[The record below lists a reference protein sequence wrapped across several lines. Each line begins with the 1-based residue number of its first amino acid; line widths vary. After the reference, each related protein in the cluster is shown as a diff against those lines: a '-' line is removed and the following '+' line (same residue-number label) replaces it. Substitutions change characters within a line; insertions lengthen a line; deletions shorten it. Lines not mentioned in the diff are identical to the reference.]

1 MVGTARE
8 PDSITLEDVEAAR
21 RRLEGVVPRT
31 PLIRLETDSG
41 LELLLKLECLQPVRS
56 FKVRGAYNALS
67 LLPDSEFAHGVYTAS
82 AGNMAQGLA
91 WSARRRG
98 VPCAVVV

>member
-1 MVGTARE
+1 MLNTRL
-8 PDSITLEDVEAAR
+8 PDSITAADVEAAR
-21 RRLEGVVPRT
+21 QRLAGVLVRT
-31 PLIRLETDSG
+31 PMIGLETDSG
-41 LELLLKLECLQPVRS
+41 AEILLKLECLQPVRS

-67 LLPDSEFAHGVYTAS
+67 MLSDAEVAHGVYTAS

-98 VPCAVVV
+98 VH